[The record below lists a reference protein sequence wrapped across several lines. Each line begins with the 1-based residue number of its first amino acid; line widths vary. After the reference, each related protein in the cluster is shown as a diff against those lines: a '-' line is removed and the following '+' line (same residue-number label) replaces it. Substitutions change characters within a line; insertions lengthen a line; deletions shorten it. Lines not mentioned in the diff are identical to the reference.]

1 MLGIVG
7 VISLVNVS
15 MNNTNANNDLVN
27 FIDKNP
33 RMLKDT
39 WLDYSSNKSIVDY
52 LYKNKMT
59 IFNDVEKFRPND
71 NIIRAEVV
79 KFFVNFAKAKGFVT
93 SSNNN
98 CNFTDLNGVDST
110 LTPYIKEACQM
121 GLFNGSKWKFNP
133 YGKLT
138 YWEAIAVTM
147 RMIEGRKLPEGWS
160 HWALSSF
167 EKAKEYM
174 MILNQL
180 KWVSS
185 SNTSALN
192 NPISRVDMWRLLEGA
207 DFYILQL
214 QPSLKNFLNNL

>member
-1 MLGIVG
+1 MNFKKLFMLGIVG

-27 FIDKNP
+27 FVDKNP

-121 GLFNGSKWKFNP
+121 GLFNGSK
-133 YGKLT
+133 
-138 YWEAIAVTM
+138 
-147 RMIEGRKLPEGWS
+147 
-160 HWALSSF
+160 
-167 EKAKEYM
+167 
-174 MILNQL
+174 
-180 KWVSS
+180 
-185 SNTSALN
+185 
-192 NPISRVDMWRLLEGA
+192 
-207 DFYILQL
+207 
-214 QPSLKNFLNNL
+214 